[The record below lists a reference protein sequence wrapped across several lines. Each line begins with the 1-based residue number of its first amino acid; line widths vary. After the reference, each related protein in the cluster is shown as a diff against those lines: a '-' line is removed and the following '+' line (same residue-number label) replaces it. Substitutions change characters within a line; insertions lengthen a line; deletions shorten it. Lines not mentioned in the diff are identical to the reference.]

1 MFLVRELA
9 CRTHHDLFCPEL
21 MGAMLNSSW
30 AKDDSPLD
38 VMG

>member
-1 MFLVRELA
+1 MDSQGDRKTKQKNAILRA
-9 CRTHHDLFCPEL
+9 I
-21 MGAMLNSSW
+21 LNPWW